1 MVWVAGI
8 CGVALLAW
16 LWWTERKPRPLGGGE
31 LDSLR
36 RTADAMH
43 REQAQPFE

>member
-1 MVWVAGI
+1 VAWLAGI

-16 LWWTERKPRPLGGGE
+16 LWWAERKPRPLNGDE
-31 LDSLR
+31 LLRLR
-36 RTADAMH
+36 RTAEAMQ